1 MPASRSSDLLL
12 FRRLLLQARP
22 YWGHVALLFL
32 LSLFATP
39 LALLTPVPLK
49 LAVDSVI
56 GSEPLPG
63 WLDALLPAA
72 ATGSAGAVLL
82 LAATLLVAV
91 GLLKQLQK
99 LGSSLLRGYTSERLV
114 LEFRARL
121 FRHAQRLSLAY
132 HDSKGSADSTY
143 RIQYDTSAIPHIV
156 IDGIIPFVTAAVMLA
171 SMLYVIFRLDW
182 QLAVVAVTVS
192 PILFGVTRV
201 FRPRLRQSSRRV
213 KRLESGVLAVVQEV
227 LSSLSIVKA
236 FGQEEREQDRF
247 LQRSTEGMRARL
259 RLMVSEG
266 GMNLLVSGTTA
277 LGTGVVL
284 FIGIRNVLAGSLTLG
299 ELLLVMGYLS
309 QLYDPLKT
317 ISKRVA
323 SLQSHLAG
331 AERVFALLDR
341 EPDVVERPDAL
352 PLARARG
359 AVRFEDVSFGYGETA
374 VLHHVALD
382 VPAGTRVGIIG
393 RTGAGKTSLMRLL
406 TRFYDPVDGRIV
418 LDGVDLRDYRL
429 ADLRSQFSIVLQ
441 EAVLFSTSIG
451 DNIAYARPDAS
462 EAEIV
467 AAARAARVHD
477 FIDGLPD
484 GYDTLVGE
492 RGMRLSG
499 GERQRIALA
508 RAFLKDAPILIMD
521 EPTSSVDVKT
531 EAGILEAM
539 ERLMQGRTTFLIAH
553 RLGTLRHCDLL
564 VKIEGG
570 RSSQIDRTSPDLVE
584 VPLRVARGG
593 RDG

>member
-1 MPASRSSDLLL
+1 
-12 FRRLLLQARP
+12 
-22 YWGHVALLFL
+22 
-32 LSLFATP
+32 
-39 LALLTPVPLK
+39 
-49 LAVDSVI
+49 
-56 GSEPLPG
+56 
-63 WLDALLPAA
+63 
-72 ATGSAGAVLL
+72 
-82 LAATLLVAV
+82 
-91 GLLKQLQK
+91 
-99 LGSSLLRGYTSERLV
+99 
-114 LEFRARL
+114 
-121 FRHAQRLSLAY
+121 
-132 HDSKGSADSTY
+132 
-143 RIQYDTSAIPHIV
+143 
-156 IDGIIPFVTAAVMLA
+156 
-171 SMLYVIFRLDW
+171 
-182 QLAVVAVTVS
+182 
-192 PILFGVTRV
+192 
-201 FRPRLRQSSRRV
+201 
-213 KRLESGVLAVVQEV
+213 
-227 LSSLSIVKA
+227 
-236 FGQEEREQDRF
+236 
-247 LQRSTEGMRARL
+247 
-259 RLMVSEG
+259 
-266 GMNLLVSGTTA
+266 
-277 LGTGVVL
+277 
-284 FIGIRNVLAGSLTLG
+284 
-299 ELLLVMGYLS
+299 MGYLS

-359 AVRFEDVSFGYGETA
+359 AVRFEDVSFGYDETA